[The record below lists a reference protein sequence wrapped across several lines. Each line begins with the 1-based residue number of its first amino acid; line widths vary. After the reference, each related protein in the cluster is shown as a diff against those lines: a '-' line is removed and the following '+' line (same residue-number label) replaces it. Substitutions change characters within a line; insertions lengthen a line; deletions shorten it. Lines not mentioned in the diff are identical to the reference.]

1 MTTLGSFIRARRI
14 GRGLSLGQLARLVG
28 YRNISKGARRLA
40 CLEHTGTATPVLL
53 VNVAEA
59 LALDWTTVERLAEE
73 DRQALPGVPGRFPAL
88 VGVDRR

>member
-1 MTTLGSFIRARRI
+1 MTNLGSFIRAERV
-14 GRGLSLGQLARLVG
+14 GRGLTLGQLARLVG
-28 YRNISKGARRLA
+28 YRNLNKGARRLA